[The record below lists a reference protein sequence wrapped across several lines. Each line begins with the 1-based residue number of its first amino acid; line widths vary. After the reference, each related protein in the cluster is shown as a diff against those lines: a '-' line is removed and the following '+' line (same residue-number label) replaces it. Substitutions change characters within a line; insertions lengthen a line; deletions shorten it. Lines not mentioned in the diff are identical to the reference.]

1 MNGGNKMY
9 VEAGSNRIAVRTPIP
24 TQWNGSA
31 TLRKGA
37 SGQHVKDLQNMLN
50 SAGYKL
56 SVDGQFGNN
65 TYNALVSFQKKSG
78 ITADGIAGS
87 GTYSKLKSYH
97 TTTKIIDNSSS
108 GWTGQ
113 TLKEGSSGQSVKDL
127 QTLLNRHGFSSGTID
142 GKYGN
147 DTEAAVKRFQSK
159 VGLKADGIA
168 GSDTYTKLKNY
179 KAPSNSPSSS
189 IWTGQTLR
197 EGNSGETVKG
207 LQTMLERAG
216 FDVGS
221 VDGKFGDKTEAAVR
235 AFQKKVGI
243 TADGVAGNQT
253 YAHLKSYNPYQTYT
267 PPKTM
272 ISNITIENF
281 DKDVKSLVSGKT
293 LEDLFDKAKKWSK
306 DGFDLVIGDD
316 IKTLFNPDANVLDR
330 SLAGLSLLP
339 PGKGLKIGSATYNII
354 RKGNKVEI
362 AADVFSVTRKG
373 NSIDVKNPVLENI
386 RTGSAAGKTDAH
398 HAFNDIIDNYASYA
412 KKFKLHGSTQIDGV
426 TKDFYQIEGS
436 LNGKKGVFEWIVHP
450 DKNQGVTHR
459 RFIEGI
465 GVTGKPNSF
474 KKK

>member
-1 MNGGNKMY
+1 MY

-65 TYNALVSFQKKSG
+65 TYNALVSFQEKSG

-179 KAPSNSPSSS
+179 KAPSNSPSST

-197 EGNSGETVKG
+197 EGNSGDAVRS
-207 LQTMLERAG
+207 LQTMLEKAG
-216 FDVGS
+216 FDVGT
-221 VDGKFGDKTEAAVR
+221 VDGKFGDRTEAAVK
-235 AFQKKVGI
+235 AFQRKVGI
-243 TADGVAGNQT
+243 TSDGIAGNTT
-253 YAHLKSYNPYQTYT
+253 YGKLRAYQPSPTAYNPDIVLANKLKSLEEKVNSTSAT
-267 PPKTM
+267 WDSAKDSM
-272 ISNITIENF
+272 LNI
-281 DKDVKSLVSGKT
+281 
-293 LEDLFDKAKKWSK
+293 AKMGY
-306 DGFDLVIGDD
+306 DFIIGDD
-316 IKTLFNPDANVLDR
+316 IKTLLDP
-330 SLAGLSLLP
+330 SASTIDKVVAGLSFVPGGKLLNGAVKI
-339 PGKGLKIGSATYNII
+339 GKSGSKFLLKLDLQFFTSKLKIDSKIDRDPKLIKAAEQMG
-354 RKGNKVEI
+354 KDPKVQKE
-362 AADVFSVTRKG
+362 ADELVQK
-373 NSIDVKNPVLENI
+373 
-386 RTGSAAGKTDAH
+386 
-398 HAFNDIIDNYASYA
+398 
-412 KKFKLHGSTQIDGV
+412 
-426 TKDFYQIEGS
+426 
-436 LNGKKGVFEWIVHP
+436 
-450 DKNQGVTHR
+450 
-459 RFIEGI
+459 FIEGNTNPGLGSKNLFGNI
-465 GVTGKPNSF
+465 NYLRGKNGARVFYRLNKGEMEILGKSN
-474 KKK
+474 KANEQTVINTIKDLYGK